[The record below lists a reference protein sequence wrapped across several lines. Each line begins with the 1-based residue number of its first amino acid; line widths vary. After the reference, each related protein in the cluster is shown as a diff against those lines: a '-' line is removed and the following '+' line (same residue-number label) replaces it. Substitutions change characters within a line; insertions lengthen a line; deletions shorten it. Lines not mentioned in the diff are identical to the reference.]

1 MKQNKKI
8 IGLTGTMASGKST
21 AAAFF
26 KDAAGIPVID
36 ADKVGH
42 EILTRSE
49 VVQALTEA
57 FGPQILK
64 DGAVVRKALA
74 EAAFVDEV
82 HTEMLNSITHPVIC
96 REIRQQIDAFL
107 ASDEEAPF
115 MIIEAYGLLQ
125 SELKTMVDEI
135 WAVGCDKR
143 TRIRRIM
150 QRNGLTLEEARTRVN
165 SQWPE
170 EKYREAA
177 DVYLDGSG
185 TEAFLREQCK
195 ILWKRYTD
203 TI

>member
-21 AAAFF
+21 AATYF
-26 KDAAGIPVID
+26 KNAAGIPVID

-42 EILTRSE
+42 EVLKDPE
-49 VVQALTEA
+49 VIKTLTEA
-57 FGPQILK
+57 FGAQILEG
-64 DGAVVRKALA
+64 GAIVRKALA
-74 EAAFVDEV
+74 DAAFVDEE
-82 HTEMLNSITHPVIC
+82 HTERLNQITHPVIC
-96 REIRQQIDAFL
+96 GRIQSEIDCFL
-107 ASDEEAPF
+107 ASEDEAPF

-125 SELKTMVDEI
+125 SDLKSMVDEV
-135 WAVGCDKR
+135 WAVGCDRR

-150 QRNGLTLEEARTRVN
+150 QRNGLTEEEAKTRIS

-185 TEAFLREQCK
+185 TEAFLKEQCR
-195 ILWKRYTD
+195 ILLQRYID
-203 TI
+203 HL